1 MIIRNLVKFLYKN
14 IIIILLILD
23 ILAGVMLYSI
33 GNKDI
38 KPIFSKPKYRFYFIA
53 QNTVDPFWMEV
64 VRGAEAA
71 AGDLNVAIEFCAPRF
86 SDIREELKYIDIAT
100 LAKVDGIITHAF
112 NTEDFTKLIDRAYY
126 KGIPVITLENDNNKS
141 KRYAFVGTN
150 SFEIGK
156 KAALLLIKATGGRAK
171 VAVISNSDSN
181 GDSIENNL
189 KMNGFLSTIKDFP
202 EMKVVKYYTSKM
214 GILSAEEITQKIIDS
229 NEGINAIFT
238 ISSAD
243 TLGAAQLIVDR
254 NMVGKI
260 TLVGYGISE
269 EITRYI
275 EKEIIY
281 GTVAS
286 DPYNMGYESI
296 KALVEI
302 KEGKNI
308 PTFIDSEIR
317 VITKDELFNLRK
329 KEMLRN
335 KYRKWES
342 LYEQGDI

>member
-1 MIIRNLVKFLYKN
+1 MKIHNFAKFLYNN
-14 IIIILLILD
+14 IILILLILN
-23 ILAGVMLYSI
+23 ILAGALLYGI
-33 GNKDI
+33 GNKNI
-38 KPIFSKPKYRFYFIA
+38 KPIFSKPKYHFYFIA
-53 QNTVDPFWMEV
+53 QNSVDPFWMEMIN
-64 VRGAEAA
+64 GAEAA
-71 AGDLNVAIEFCAPRF
+71 ARDLNVVIEFCAPRF

-100 LAKVDGIITHAF
+100 LSKVDGIITHAF
-112 NTEDFTKLIDRAYY
+112 NTEDFTKLIDKAYY

-156 KAALLLIKATGGRAK
+156 KAALLLIKATGGRAR
-171 VAVISNSDSN
+171 VAVISNGDSE

-189 KMNGFLSTIKDFP
+189 KMNGFLSTIKDYP
-202 EMKVVKYYTSKM
+202 EMKIIRYYTSKM

-238 ISSAD
+238 VSSAD

-260 TLVGYGISE
+260 TLVGYGASE

-286 DPYNMGYESI
+286 DPYKMGYESV
-296 KALVEI
+296 KALVDI
-302 KEGKNI
+302 KQGNNI
-308 PTFIDSEIR
+308 PTFINAELR
-317 VITKDELFNLRK
+317 VITKEEIFNLRR
-329 KEMLRN
+329 KESLRN
-335 KYRKWES
+335 KYRKWEK